1 MPRGLFQRDEDYC
14 SAVIAEDEEVALLER
29 QVDRAGTNVLIRFQP
44 LASLRDQM
52 EPLAE
57 SARDLMEKFGDVVG
71 QNPEGSEF

>member
-1 MPRGLFQRDEDYC
+1 
-14 SAVIAEDEEVALLER
+14 VALLER